1 MKKVWVVTGLVL
13 IVLIVGAGCFWG
25 GMTYGESRA
34 TPDIETLMRERM
46 AAGGGGFPGGRGQGQ
61 TGRTGAAQ
69 GIVQGAGTMGTIES
83 IEGETLVVNSNDG
96 IVRVKTTDT
105 TLIQKMMAVEVD
117 ALEVGTT
124 VLVIG
129 PKNDDGTITARSVQ
143 SMQGRGFM
151 QQGGGQ

>member
-1 MKKVWVVTGLVL
+1 MKKVWVVTGIVLV
-13 IVLIVGAGCFWG
+13 VLIVGAGSFWG
-25 GMTYGESRA
+25 GMSYGESRA

-46 AAGGGGFPGGRGQGQ
+46 AAGGGGFPGGRGSGQGM
-61 TGRTGAAQ
+61 GMGGAQ
-69 GIVQGAGTMGTIES
+69 GGGVMGTIEAVEDS
-83 IEGETLVVNSNDG
+83 TLVVSSNDG
-96 IVRVKTTDT
+96 IVRVRTTDT

-117 ALEVGTT
+117 ALDVGTT

-129 PKNDDGTITARSVQ
+129 SENDDGTITARSVQ